1 MSNIKKTIGIDLGT
15 ATTLIYQKNKG
26 IVLREPSFV
35 TVDTH
40 TYKVLAAGQEAKD
53 MIGKTPGDITS
64 FRPLKDGVIADFD
77 VAVTMLKMFMTKAA
91 GNLKFNPCRVIICVP
106 DGITEVEKRAVESA
120 SLEAGAAS
128 VALVEVP
135 IAAAVGAGIPVG
147 EAKGSMVVDI
157 GGGRTEVAVISLGSI
172 VLSESIRIG
181 GNKLD
186 SAIADYV
193 KHSYNILIGESAA
206 EELKIQIG
214 TVHKEKDRGECDL
227 RGRNLISGLP
237 AVTKIQSSELREAI
251 AENVDHIIDCICL
264 TLEKT
269 PPELAGDIYDGGITL
284 TGGGALLG
292 GIGDLLNERT
302 GVRINI
308 APNAPDCVANGI
320 GVLIESNEILTDF
333 VSFKPRKLFKS

>member
-1 MSNIKKTIGIDLGT
+1 M
-15 ATTLIYQKNKG
+15 
-26 IVLREPSFV
+26 
-35 TVDTH
+35 
-40 TYKVLAAGQEAKD
+40 LAAGKDAKD
-53 MIGKTPGDITS
+53 MIGKTPGAISS
-64 FRPLKDGVIADFD
+64 FRPLRDGVIADFD
-77 VAVTMLKMFMTKAA
+77 VAVTMLRMFMTKAA
-91 GNLKFNPCRVIICVP
+91 GNLKFNPCRAIICVP
-106 DGITEVEKRAVESA
+106 DGVTEVERRAVESA
-120 SLEAGAAS
+120 SLEAGAVS
-128 VALVEVP
+128 VAPVDEP
-135 IAAAVGAGIPVG
+135 IAAAVGAGIPIG
-147 EAKGSMVVDI
+147 EARGSMIVDI
-157 GGGRTEVAVISLGSI
+157 GGGTTEVAVISLGSI

-186 SAIADYV
+186 SAITDYV

-214 TVHKEKDRGECDL
+214 TVHKDKDRGERDL

-237 AVTKIQSSELREAI
+237 AVTKIHSSELREAME
-251 AENVDHIIDCICL
+251 ENVEHIIDCVCS

-308 APNAPDCVANGI
+308 APNAPDCAANGL
-320 GVLIESNEILTDF
+320 GVIIESSEDLSDF